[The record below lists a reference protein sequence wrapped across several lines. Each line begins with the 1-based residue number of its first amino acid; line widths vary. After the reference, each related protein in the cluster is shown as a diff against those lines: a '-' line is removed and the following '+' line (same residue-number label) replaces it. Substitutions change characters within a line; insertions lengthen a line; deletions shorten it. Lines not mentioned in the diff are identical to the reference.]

1 MRTVW
6 YVGQDVCT
14 KDYNVAV
21 AGGFNQNVRLVER
34 DMRTAAEKKY
44 SAERARK
51 IAEKFGIK

>member
-34 DMRTAAEKKY
+34 DMRTAAEKKAM
-44 SAERARK
+44 AERARK

>member
-21 AGGFNQNVRLVER
+21 AGGFNQNIRLVER

-44 SAERARK
+44 SAERAKK

>member
-6 YVGQDVCT
+6 YEGTNVCT

-21 AGGFNQNVRLVER
+21 AGGFNQNVHLVER

-44 SAERARK
+44 AAERARK
-51 IAEKFGIK
+51 IAEKFEIK

>member
-6 YVGQDVCT
+6 YEGTTICT
-14 KDYNVAV
+14 KNYDTAV

-34 DMRTAAEKKY
+34 DMRTAAEKK
-44 SAERARK
+44 AMAARARK

>member
-6 YVGQDVCT
+6 YVGTDVCT

-21 AGGFNQNVRLVER
+21 AGGFNRNIHLVER
-34 DMRTAAEKKY
+34 NMRTTAEKKC

>member
-14 KDYNVAV
+14 KDYDTAV

-44 SAERARK
+44 STERARK

>member
-6 YVGQDVCT
+6 YVGQNVCT

-21 AGGFNQNVRLVER
+21 AGEFNQNVRLVKR

>member
-21 AGGFNQNVRLVER
+21 AGGFNKNVRLVDR
-34 DMRTAAEKKY
+34 DMRTAAEKKAM
-44 SAERARK
+44 AERARK
-51 IAEKFGIK
+51 IAKKFGIK

>member
-6 YVGQDVCT
+6 YEGTTVCT
-14 KDYNVAV
+14 KDYDTAV
-21 AGGFNQNVRLVER
+21 AGEFNKNVRLVER